1 MTALE
6 ALNKLAD
13 DMRNVKYNAENQMR
27 NSNSSDE
34 IQALKA
40 QIKITEAYLLKIRDL
55 KSQLV

>member
-1 MTALE
+1 MTAIE